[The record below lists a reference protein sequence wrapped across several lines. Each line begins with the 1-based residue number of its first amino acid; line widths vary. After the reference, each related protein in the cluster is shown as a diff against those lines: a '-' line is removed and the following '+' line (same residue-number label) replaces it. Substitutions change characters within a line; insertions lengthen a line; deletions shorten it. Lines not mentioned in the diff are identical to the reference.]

1 MATKNTR
8 LTAITLVAAL
18 IIMAI
23 IVVVMVAR
31 GNLVRTE
38 GQPQTAH
45 DADMVVAT
53 TSTTEATREP
63 RADGTLH
70 GNYGLNGN
78 CAVEMVFTNDTAND
92 IVISV
97 YVETTTS
104 SDEHEEMV
112 PAKGSFTVTL
122 IRAEPVTFV
131 SAVEASGNSGYLV
144 NWAPDYSNCP
154 NGPTFTPPTGGV
166 GDSQQIERPAPSA
179 DSSSDLNAA

>member
-8 LTAITLVAAL
+8 LTAITLVVAI

-38 GQPQTAH
+38 GGPPMH
-45 DADMVVAT
+45 DANMVVAT
-53 TSTTEATREP
+53 TSTTEVAREP

-70 GNYGLNGN
+70 GSNRLNAD
-78 CAVEMVFTNDTAND
+78 CAVELVFTNDTASD
-92 IVISV
+92 VVISL

-112 PAKGSFTVTL
+112 PAGGSFTVTL

-154 NGPTFTPPTGGV
+154 NGPAVTPPTGGV

-179 DSSSDLNAA
+179 DLSSDLDAA

>member
-8 LTAITLVAAL
+8 LTAITLVVTL
-18 IIMAI
+18 IIMVI

-38 GQPQTAH
+38 GGPQTAH

-53 TSTTEATREP
+53 TSMSEVTKP
-63 RADGTLH
+63 RANGTLH
-70 GNYGLNGN
+70 GSNRLNED
-78 CAVEMVFTNDTAND
+78 CAVQLVFTNDTADD
-92 IVISV
+92 IVISL

-112 PAKGSFTVTL
+112 PAGGSFTVTL
-122 IRAEPVTFV
+122 IRAEPVTLV

-144 NWAPDYSNCP
+144 NWAPDYSDCP
-154 NGPTFTPPTGGV
+154 NGPAFTPPTGGV

-179 DSSSDLNAA
+179 DLGSDLNAA